1 MTPKKMITVLLLLA
15 SLMLLL
21 SGCSVLSFLSGPNCK
36 SGKEVRPGNYITGQ
50 KQADATI
57 ATLCTDRTDYN
68 QGDTVHITFTVKN
81 ALDEQIVLG
90 DGQRPVMDMCV
101 EQNQCL
107 SHSQSEVA
115 QLTRLVLEPGQSHT
129 IQWDWPTPDVNLPEA
144 LGQINVVTLD
154 AYRIRLDKG
163 TGSVFVQFN
172 YGPRKGMP

>member
-1 MTPKKMITVLLLLA
+1 MNTKKMITLLLLLV
-15 SLMLLL
+15 SLTLLL
-21 SGCSVLSFLSGPNCK
+21 NGCSLFSGPNCD
-36 SGKEVRPGNYITGQ
+36 SGTERRPGDLVTGQ
-50 KQADATI
+50 KPADATI

-68 QGDTVHITFTVKN
+68 KGDTVHMTFTVKN